1 MSPGPSWVTWRVLLA
16 AWVLWLSDLAW
27 DLSWWLS
34 GLAERIQEPGR
45 RAHRGL
51 ARLGILAALAGAGL
65 VAGAA
70 PALRGTV
77 ERPGVEAG
85 PELAPRPDPSAS
97 VAEGIARGCAA
108 AGLEVTSGIQDGVWV
123 MRCRRPVENLGVM
136 PAPRKGARR

>member
-1 MSPGPSWVTWRVLLA
+1 MSPGSQVGPAARLLLAFVLL
-16 AWVLWLSDLAW
+16 W
-27 DLSWWLS
+27 
-34 GLAERIQEPGR
+34 LAEVFWDVSDWLQGLSR
-45 RAHRGL
+45 RVEGPPQRGMV
-51 ARLGILAALAGAGL
+51 RLGILAVVAGVGL

-85 PELAPRPDPSAS
+85 PELAPRPDPSAG
-97 VAEGIARGCAA
+97 VAEGIARGCAE